1 MITELKIYSFDA
13 SGFVTQSYDVD
24 LFESISIPVTKSIVD
39 IKEPDQRK
47 SDFTKTITIP
57 GTANNNQLFSSIFN
71 LDRATINSTRYNY
84 QPDFNP
90 NLKVEAILFR
100 NSIPQI
106 QGYMQLTGIRI
117 NDGAIEYDCVIIGKF
132 ANMFQDLGDL
142 KLTDLDLSEYNHTWN
157 RTNIVN
163 SWNTSIIK
171 NGTTYVNFSSGN
183 PNGSGYVYPLID
195 RNNSLALQEIV
206 YPIQTAMYP
215 AVYVKQV
222 VDSIFAQSGYRYESN
237 FFNSQRFK
245 NLIVPFCG
253 GEFRMTE
260 NLVEDRTFLMTTSSN
275 LTYTSSTSRQS
286 QTFKIGFN
294 VNNNDTSPS
303 GVDTTNHQYLFPS
316 GLNGNYRFAINGG
329 INITGT
335 GTGQIRIVFNIIQE
349 YNSNKGILGSTT
361 LYLSSGQSSQ
371 VYIESKLENMIQGAK
386 IYCEMYYLSS
396 AGITNQFNVVVQ
408 SGFSI
413 FSNPEPLYQEGQ
425 VINITSALPDKIK
438 QGDFLKY
445 LIKAFNL
452 YVEVDQIDKK
462 KFIIEPRDEFYTN
475 DIVDFTPYLDV
486 SKDIEI
492 SPMGL
497 LDFKTFEMKYVQ
509 DEDEFNKRYQDVY
522 REPFSTQRFNIIND
536 FIKETKTIEIGF
548 SPSPLSDSPT
558 LSDRIYTKIRP
569 QDPSTGESELPVYN
583 IRILQYGGLKSTTSS
598 WAIQHTS
605 GLTYYNSFPYAG
617 MLNDVN
623 APTFSLEVTT
633 AKSYFYGS
641 KPAITTA
648 NLYNSYWLKTINEIT
663 DKDSKLVTAY
673 FHLTPL
679 QMSNLSFRKFYKI
692 DNQYYRLNKVDYD
705 LNSNDPIKI
714 EFLKLKVAPAFVS
727 ESTTT
732 NGGEATFSPEQP
744 GLPEFDLPMLMKKS
758 NNEFLKQRESI
769 YSDIKYTTDT
779 SVFVDYT
786 QKIWLINEQSNVF
799 LPDAFELKLKTG
811 YPFIILHNSF
821 GRDINV
827 YSINSNQLISG
838 SSSFTLKSRHTAWF
852 VQNQGNW
859 DIILNTNT
867 QG

>member
-1 MITELKIYSFDA
+1 
-13 SGFVTQSYDVD
+13 
-24 LFESISIPVTKSIVD
+24 
-39 IKEPDQRK
+39 
-47 SDFTKTITIP
+47 
-57 GTANNNQLFSSIFN
+57 
-71 LDRATINSTRYNY
+71 
-84 QPDFNP
+84 
-90 NLKVEAILFR
+90 
-100 NSIPQI
+100 
-106 QGYMQLTGIRI
+106 
-117 NDGAIEYDCVIIGKF
+117 
-132 ANMFQDLGDL
+132 
-142 KLTDLDLSEYNHTWN
+142 
-157 RTNIVN
+157 
-163 SWNTSIIK
+163 
-171 NGTTYVNFSSGN
+171 
-183 PNGSGYVYPLID
+183 
-195 RNNSLALQEIV
+195 
-206 YPIQTAMYP
+206 
-215 AVYVKQV
+215 
-222 VDSIFAQSGYRYESN
+222 
-237 FFNSQRFK
+237 
-245 NLIVPFCG
+245 
-253 GEFRMTE
+253 
-260 NLVEDRTFLMTTSSN
+260 
-275 LTYTSSTSRQS
+275 
-286 QTFKIGFN
+286 
-294 VNNNDTSPS
+294 
-303 GVDTTNHQYLFPS
+303 
-316 GLNGNYRFAINGG
+316 
-329 INITGT
+329 
-335 GTGQIRIVFNIIQE
+335 
-349 YNSNKGILGSTT
+349 
-361 LYLSSGQSSQ
+361 
-371 VYIESKLENMIQGAK
+371 
-386 IYCEMYYLSS
+386 
-396 AGITNQFNVVVQ
+396 
-408 SGFSI
+408 
-413 FSNPEPLYQEGQ
+413 
-425 VINITSALPDKIK
+425 
-438 QGDFLKY
+438 
-445 LIKAFNL
+445 
-452 YVEVDQIDKK
+452 
-462 KFIIEPRDEFYTN
+462 
-475 DIVDFTPYLDV
+475 
-486 SKDIEI
+486 
-492 SPMGL
+492 
-497 LDFKTFEMKYVQ
+497 
-509 DEDEFNKRYQDVY
+509 VY

-583 IRILQYGGLKSTTSS
+583 IRILQYGGLKTTASS

-779 SVFVDYT
+779 TVFVDYT

-799 LPDAFELKLKTG
+799 LPDAYELKLKTG
-811 YPFIILHNSF
+811 YPFIIIHNAF
-821 GRDINV
+821 GRSINV
-827 YSINSNQLISG
+827 YSINSSQLISG
-838 SSSFTLKSRHTAWF
+838 SSSFTLKARHTAWF

-867 QG
+867 AG